1 MYQQKKT
8 SPTRES
14 LWMRKH
20 INDKFFGLQLECQL
34 PITVTDVGQRRETHR
49 GGVFSEKKN
58 SSPLDAS
65 RLSVIA
71 VLFIKVILM
80 IGSIL

>member
-1 MYQQKKT
+1 MLYTGKIKRIEPNIHPLRKRWEIVGNKMRGRCDVPKKT

-34 PITVTDVGQRRETHR
+34 PITVTDVGQRRE
-49 GGVFSEKKN
+49 
-58 SSPLDAS
+58 
-65 RLSVIA
+65 
-71 VLFIKVILM
+71 
-80 IGSIL
+80 

>member
-1 MYQQKKT
+1 MRGRFDVPTKKT

-34 PITVTDVGQRRETHR
+34 PITVTDVGQRRE
-49 GGVFSEKKN
+49 
-58 SSPLDAS
+58 
-65 RLSVIA
+65 
-71 VLFIKVILM
+71 
-80 IGSIL
+80 